1 MNTVMNI
8 QLVKEGVRMEM
19 KCLLDWKMVIAA
31 GIAVASVILSVKV
44 KKEDSPL
51 VLTNMFGK
59 SKTALIGTTNN

>member
-1 MNTVMNI
+1 MNI
-8 QLVKEGVRMEM
+8 QLIKEGTRMEM
-19 KCLLDWKMVIAA
+19 KCLLDWKMILAT
-31 GIAVASVILSVKV
+31 GIAVATIVLSAKV

>member
-8 QLVKEGVRMEM
+8 QLIKEGVRMEM
-19 KCLLDWKMVIAA
+19 KCLLDWKMVLAT
-31 GIAVASVILSVKV
+31 GIAVATIVLSAKV

>member
-1 MNTVMNI
+1 MDM
-8 QLVKEGVRMEM
+8 R
-19 KCLLDWKMVIAA
+19 CLLDWKMVIAA

>member
-1 MNTVMNI
+1 MNI
-8 QLVKEGVRMEM
+8 QLIKEGTRMEM
-19 KCLLDWKMVIAA
+19 KCLLDWKMVLAT
-31 GIAVASVILSVKV
+31 GIAVATIVLSAKV

>member
-1 MNTVMNI
+1 MNI
-8 QLVKEGVRMEM
+8 QLIKEGTRMEM
-19 KCLLDWKMVIAA
+19 KCLLDWKMVFAT
-31 GIAVASVILSVKV
+31 GIAVATIVLSAKV

>member
-1 MNTVMNI
+1 MNI
-8 QLVKEGVRMEM
+8 QLIKEGVRMEM
-19 KCLLDWKMVIAA
+19 KCLLDWKMVLAT
-31 GIAVASVILSVKV
+31 GIAVATIVLSAKV

>member
-1 MNTVMNI
+1 MNI
-8 QLVKEGVRMEM
+8 QLIKEGARMEM
-19 KCLLDWKMVIAA
+19 KCLLDWKMVLAT
-31 GIAVASVILSVKV
+31 GIAVATIVLSTKV

>member
-1 MNTVMNI
+1 MNI
-8 QLVKEGVRMEM
+8 QLIKEGVRMEI
-19 KCLLDWKMVIAA
+19 KCLLDWKMVLATGIAA
-31 GIAVASVILSVKV
+31 ATIVLSTKV

>member
-1 MNTVMNI
+1 
-8 QLVKEGVRMEM
+8 MEM
-19 KCLLDWKMVIAA
+19 KCLLYWKMVLAT
-31 GIAVASVILSVKV
+31 GIAVATIVLSAKV

>member
-8 QLVKEGVRMEM
+8 QLIKEGTRMEM
-19 KCLLDWKMVIAA
+19 KCLLDWKMVLAT
-31 GIAVASVILSVKV
+31 GIAVATIVLSAKV

>member
-8 QLVKEGVRMEM
+8 QLIKEGTRMEM
-19 KCLLDWKMVIAA
+19 KCLLYWKMVLAT
-31 GIAVASVILSVKV
+31 GIAVATIVLSAKV

>member
-8 QLVKEGVRMEM
+8 QLIKEGARMEM
-19 KCLLDWKMVIAA
+19 KCLLDWKMVLAT
-31 GIAVASVILSVKV
+31 GIAVATIVLSTKV